1 MPKIAP
7 FRGIRYNPERVNLHD
22 VIVRIEHLSQGL
34 LRHYYRSGNDLLSL
48 ILCCKDEDSTIRARK
63 IYYRWLDEGILVK
76 DSQPVIYLYHQE
88 FEHRGKHFVRKGF
101 VAATLIE
108 PYGEG
113 TVLPH
118 EHIFPEGKEYHLR
131 LMKTLQKNFEQVF
144 VIYSDPSGEID
155 SQIQGFAE
163 NDPVLEVEDEYG
175 TVHKVWHISDLNVIR
190 SVAQKMSKITGVIAD
205 GHHRYEA
212 SLAYRAEMTKLYGSN
227 GSEGFN
233 FRLINFVRA
242 EDPGLL
248 ILPTHRLLKGI
259 KQPEFQKFIDDAA
272 EFFHVMPVDV
282 ESIETALDRDRDRH
296 AFGVYTRWGSYILR
310 LKDENVMDE
319 LCEPSTSKDYRR
331 LDVLILHRLAIE
343 HILKFDGRIGYE
355 RYPEKAIS
363 AVDSGK
369 FDLAFFLNPTR
380 PSEVLRIAMNG
391 EKMPQKSTDFYPKLV
406 TGLLTLDISPEERVE
421 LP

>member
-1 MPKIAP
+1 M
-7 FRGIRYNPERVNLHD
+7 
-22 VIVRIEHLSQGL
+22 
-34 LRHYYRSGNDLLSL
+34 
-48 ILCCKDEDSTIRARK
+48 
-63 IYYRWLDEGILVK
+63 
-76 DSQPVIYLYHQE
+76 
-88 FEHRGKHFVRKGF
+88 
-101 VAATLIE
+101 
-108 PYGEG
+108 
-113 TVLPH
+113 
-118 EHIFPEGKEYHLR
+118 
-131 LMKTLQKNFEQVF
+131 
-144 VIYSDPSGEID
+144 
-155 SQIQGFAE
+155 
-163 NDPVLEVEDEYG
+163 
-175 TVHKVWHISDLNVIR
+175 
-190 SVAQKMSKITGVIAD
+190 
-205 GHHRYEA
+205 
-212 SLAYRAEMTKLYGSN
+212 
-227 GSEGFN
+227 
-233 FRLINFVRA
+233 
-242 EDPGLL
+242 
-248 ILPTHRLLKGI
+248 LKGI

-310 LKDENVMDE
+310 LKDESVMDE